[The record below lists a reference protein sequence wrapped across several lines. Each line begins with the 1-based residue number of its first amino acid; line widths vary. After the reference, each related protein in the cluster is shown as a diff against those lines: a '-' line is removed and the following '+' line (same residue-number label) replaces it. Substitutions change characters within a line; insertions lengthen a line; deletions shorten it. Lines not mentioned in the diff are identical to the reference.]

1 MLLRGSL
8 LHCCSV
14 HIYIVRCTFGQLEAH
29 SKPPPL
35 ADTCSRRFVA
45 IARCS
50 GIQFLHRIQQTCLM
64 LVHVGWLGSSSS
76 PIGIR
81 RPSSQSVG

>member
-29 SKPPPL
+29 SKPPL

-50 GIQFLHRIQQTCLM
+50 GIQFLHGIQQTCLM